1 MIMGRAPSQGGS
13 EMGAVRAI
21 DTEGMAQRLDFM
33 QFTDEDRSAL
43 RRLAPIISE
52 TLDDVLDRFYAKV
65 KVTPQ
70 ISGFFDSDEQIA
82 RAKAAQ
88 IEHWNAI
95 CSADFSAGYAARVHR
110 IGTIH
115 ARIGLEPRWYLGGYT
130 VVAEALIHATMASRF
145 QSRKQAAANVAA
157 LVKALLLDIELSV
170 TAYQDVTDHEVVHK
184 IGDGLSRLA
193 NGDLS
198 HEVSGVTTRFERL
211 QSHFNDATRRLR
223 ESLRHVS
230 RAAQHVDVC
239 AAELK
244 AASEDLGRR
253 TEMQASSLE
262 AASARIQEIAGTTRA
277 TAASAIIVREG
288 VATSVGK
295 LEAGQ
300 DVISRTITAINAMAQ
315 SSERISGVVGIIED
329 IAFQTNMLALNAG
342 IEAARAGEAG
352 KGFTLVAH
360 EVRGLAKRATDA
372 TRVIKDIIEEGAAQA
387 DSGVS
392 LVAEAGSQ
400 FGCISEGVDAINEQV
415 NGISASASAQA
426 ERLDHMSNAIF
437 DMDRI
442 TQQNAALVEQAS
454 AAARQLADHAR
465 ELATQVSRFHITHML
480 EETT

>member
-1 MIMGRAPSQGGS
+1 MSMRIAPSRG
-13 EMGAVRAI
+13 ELAMGPARAI
-21 DTEGMAQRLDFM
+21 DSESMAQRLDFM
-33 QFTDEDRSAL
+33 QFTDKDRSAL
-43 RRLAPIISE
+43 RRLAPIIAE

-70 ISGFFDSDEQIA
+70 ISGFFTTDEQIA

-88 IEHWNAI
+88 IDHWNAI

-115 ARIGLEPRWYLGGYT
+115 ARIGLEPRWYLGGYA
-130 VVAEALIHATMASRF
+130 VVAEALIHATMAGRF
-145 QSRKQAAANVAA
+145 QSRKQTAANIAA

-193 NGDLS
+193 DGDLS
-198 HEVSGVTTRFERL
+198 HEVSGVTARFEGL

-230 RAAQHVDVC
+230 QAAHHVDVC
-239 AAELK
+239 AGELK

-262 AASARIQEIAGTTRA
+262 EASARIQEIAATTRA
-277 TAASAIIVREG
+277 TAASAIVVREG
-288 VATSVGK
+288 VAMSVGE

-300 DVISRTITAINAMAQ
+300 HVITRTIAAINAMAQ
-315 SSERISGVVGIIED
+315 SSDRISGVVGMIED

-352 KGFTLVAH
+352 KGFTLVAQ

-372 TRVIKDIIEEGAAQA
+372 TRTIKDIIEEGAAQA
-387 DSGVS
+387 GDGVL
-392 LVAEAGSQ
+392 LVTETGTQ
-400 FGCISEGVDAINEQV
+400 FDRISEGVDAINGQV
-415 NGISASASAQA
+415 HGISASASSQA
-426 ERLDHMSNAIF
+426 ERLDHMSNAII

-454 AAARQLADHAR
+454 AAARQLAEHAR
-465 ELATQVSRFHITHML
+465 ELASQVSRFHITNIL
-480 EETT
+480 EETP